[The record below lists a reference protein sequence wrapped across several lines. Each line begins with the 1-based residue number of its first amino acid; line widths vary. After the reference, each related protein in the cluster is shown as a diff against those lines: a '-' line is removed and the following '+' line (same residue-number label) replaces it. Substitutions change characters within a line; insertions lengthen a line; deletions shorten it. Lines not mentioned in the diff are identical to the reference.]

1 MVAPKISNPNPWNLK
16 MLLHLEKRVF
26 TDVIKNLEMRS
37 PWINCM
43 GPKCHHK
50 CPYERGIE
58 EDLTAH
64 RRGGR
69 NVIMEV
75 EFRII

>member
-1 MVAPKISNPNPWNLK
+1 

-26 TDVIKNLEMRS
+26 ADVIKNLETRS
-37 PWINCM
+37 SCINHM

-58 EDLTAH
+58 EDLTPH
-64 RRGGR
+64 RR
-69 NVIMEV
+69 VTMEV

>member
-1 MVAPKISNPNPWNLK
+1 

-26 TDVIKNLEMRS
+26 ADVIKNLETRS
-37 PWINCM
+37 SCINHM

-58 EDLTAH
+58 EDERSISWEILT
-64 RRGGR
+64 
-69 NVIMEV
+69 IEV
-75 EFRII
+75 S